1 MKKRSLIL
9 LLMLLLGVAACAAT
23 PAEDPLAVGEE
34 PGVVT
39 VFKTPT

>member
-9 LLMLLLGVAACAAT
+9 LLVLLLSMAACSSAR
-23 PAEDPLAVGEE
+23 AEDPLAVAEE
-34 PGVVT
+34 TGVVT

>member
-1 MKKRSLIL
+1 MKKRLLIL
-9 LLMLLLGVAACAAT
+9 LLMLLLSVAACSSA
-23 PAEDPLAVGEE
+23 PAKDPLAVVAE

>member
-1 MKKRSLIL
+1 MKMRSLIL
-9 LLMLLLGVAACAAT
+9 FLMLLLSVAACAST
-23 PAEDPLAVGEE
+23 PAEDPLAAVEE